1 MINYPKFIE
10 FIGDSAEP
18 TPVEPSTIQVAAA
31 TFRQGFT
38 GSVKEA
44 SGRVY
49 GRSIRTL
56 WTGWITGSEAKIT
69 ASTDFG
75 DFDGVIQVA
84 LDGGAFQTAPRSGQV
99 FTLFSGSH
107 QTRFVEIRYPDGT
120 GDAAYVSAVT
130 APLEITGQPPKLVVA
145 TGRAE
150 VESDSPTALYSAVT
164 MPNATGFEPRLQAP
178 KGQDYGSN
186 VGSAKLRGAFKTLAV
201 TLNGARRI
209 GVSKN
214 GSTPVFYAIADEQ
227 DAPVRA
233 LRVPCDGSLS
243 TYYVW
248 DDGNYRNGGCF
259 AVCGDSNL
267 VDIGIRR
274 RLDQYGDSVT
284 YGEGPG
290 ATSGDV
296 ETMPVAA
303 AMGFVG
309 STNGIS
315 GLTIEGCNA
324 LLSVV
329 LPGRIVSG
337 DDVAVL
343 AIGGN
348 NAANG
353 IGPTQQSEYGQC
365 IDKLLA
371 KGYGK
376 VLCRGI
382 LPVNADLSPAN
393 SALKSV
399 VDAKADSKVIWVPT
413 ETWTN
418 YETLDGVHPTAVG
431 YTAIAAYALPVYSEL
446 IL

>member
-1 MINYPKFIE
+1 MINFIKFI
-10 FIGDSAEP
+10 GQDDSP
-18 TPVEPSTIQVAAA
+18 TPPVEPSTISVPVA

-38 GSVKEA
+38 GSVKEE
-44 SGRVY
+44 SGRLY
-49 GRSIRTL
+49 GRSTRTL
-56 WTGWITGSEAKIT
+56 WAGWITGSEAKIT

-99 FTLFSGSH
+99 FTLFSGTN

-120 GDAAYVSAVT
+120 GDAAYVSAV
-130 APLEITGQPPKLVVA
+130 APALEITGQPPKLVGA

-150 VESDSPTALYSAVT
+150 VESDSPTALYSA
-164 MPNATGFEPRLQAP
+164 ATTANTLGFAPRLQAP

-186 VGSAKLRGAFKTLAV
+186 VGSVKLRGAFKNLVV

-214 GSTPVFYAIADEQ
+214 GSAPVFYAIAEEQ

-259 AVCGDSNL
+259 AVCGDSPL
-267 VDIGIRR
+267 TDIGIRR

-324 LLSVV
+324 LLTLV
-329 LPGRIVSG
+329 LPARAVGP
-337 DDVAVL
+337 DDVAIL

-353 IGPTQQSEYGQC
+353 IGPAQQAEYGQC

-382 LPVNADLSPAN
+382 LPVNADLTPAN

-399 VDAKADSKVIWVPT
+399 VDGKADPKVIWVPT
-413 ETWTN
+413 ETWTS
-418 YETLDGVHPTAVG
+418 YETLDGVHPTAAG
-431 YTAIAAYALPVYSEL
+431 YTSIAAYALPVYSEL